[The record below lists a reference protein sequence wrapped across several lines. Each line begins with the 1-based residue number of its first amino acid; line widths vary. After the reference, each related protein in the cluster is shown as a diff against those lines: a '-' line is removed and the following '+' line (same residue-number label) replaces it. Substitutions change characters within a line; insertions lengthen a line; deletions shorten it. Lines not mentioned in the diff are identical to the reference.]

1 MARKTSLISIN
12 PSNGQKIR
20 EFDEMSLAEVDS
32 VLRDVAESQKEWQ
45 ETAMG
50 ERSKILRKVA
60 TRLRDESSYYAEIM
74 GIEMGKPLSQGV
86 AEAEKCAWVCEYYAE
101 NAENML
107 QDIPVST
114 DARQSY
120 VHYEPLGTVFA
131 VMPWNY
137 PFWQVFRFAAPSLM
151 AGNAGVLKHAENVTG
166 CAVAIENL
174 FKEADL
180 PENLFRSLLVSR
192 DQAKHVIEHPLVSA
206 VTLTGSTR
214 AGKIVAAQA
223 GAVLKKTV
231 LELGGSDPYVILK
244 DADLDKT
251 IETCVTSRMLNSG
264 QSCIAAKRFIV
275 VDDVHDDFVN
285 GVTDLMKHKKMGAYD
300 RDGVDLGPQ
309 AREDLRDNLHRQV
322 SESIGKGARL
332 LLGGKPGDSSGFFY
346 PPTVLVNVTK
356 GMPAFDEETF
366 GPVAAII
373 RAKDEEEAI
382 ALANDTSYGLG
393 SAVFTEDLEKGE
405 HIAAHRLKA
414 GCSFVNDFVKSDPR
428 LPFGGIKNSG
438 YGRELSPFGI
448 REFLNTKTVYIA

>member
-1 MARKTSLISIN
+1 MATTNLISIN
-12 PSNGQKIR
+12 PSTGKKIK
-20 EFDEMSLAEVDS
+20 EYDEMSAAEVDS

-45 ETAMG
+45 ETAMN

-60 TRLRDESSYYAEIM
+60 ARLRDESGYFAEIM
-74 GIEMGKPLSQGV
+74 GREMGKPLSQGA

-107 QDIPVST
+107 QDVPVST
-114 DARQSY
+114 DARESY

-131 VMPWNY
+131 IMPWNY
-137 PFWQVFRFAAPSLM
+137 PFWQVFRFAAPALM

-174 FKEADL
+174 FKEAGL
-180 PENLFRSLLVSR
+180 HGNLFRSLLVSR
-192 DQAKHVIEHPLVSA
+192 DLAKHVIEHPLVAA
-206 VTLTGSTR
+206 VTLTGSTK

-231 LELGGSDPYVILK
+231 LELGGSDPYVVLK
-244 DADLDKT
+244 DANLKKT
-251 IETCVTSRMLNSG
+251 VETCVTSRMLNSG

-275 VDDVHDDFVN
+275 VDDIHDDFVN
-285 GVTDLMKHKKMGAYD
+285 GVVDLMRDKKMGAYD
-300 RDGVDLGPQ
+300 EDGVDLGPQ
-309 AREDLRDNLHRQV
+309 AREDLRANLHRQV
-322 SESIGKGARL
+322 RESIDKGAKL
-332 LLGGKPGDSSGFFY
+332 LLGGNPGTSNGFFY
-346 PPTVLVNVTK
+346 PATVLSHVTK

-366 GPVAAII
+366 GPVAAIV

-393 SAVFTEDLEKGE
+393 SAVFTEDLERGRY
-405 HIAAHRLKA
+405 IAAHRLKSGA
-414 GCSFVNDFVKSDPR
+414 SFVNDFVKSDPR

-448 REFLNTKTVYIA
+448 REFLNTKTVYVA

>member
-1 MARKTSLISIN
+1 MATTNLVSIN
-12 PSNGQKIR
+12 PSTGKKIK
-20 EFDEMSLAEVDS
+20 EYDEMSAAEVDS
-32 VLRDVAESQKEWQ
+32 VLNDVAENQKEWQ
-45 ETAMG
+45 ETAMH

-60 TRLRDESSYYAEIM
+60 ALLRDEAGYFAEIM
-74 GIEMGKPLSQGV
+74 GKEMGKPLSQGV

-107 QDIPVST
+107 QDVPVST
-114 DARQSY
+114 DARESY

-137 PFWQVFRFAAPSLM
+137 PFWQVFRFAAPALM

-174 FKEADL
+174 FKEAGL
-180 PENLFRSLLVSR
+180 PGNLFRSLLVSR
-192 DQAKHVIEHPLVSA
+192 DLAKHVIEHPFISA
-206 VTLTGSTR
+206 VTLTGSTK

-231 LELGGSDPYVILK
+231 LELGGSDPYVVLK
-244 DADLDKT
+244 DANLEKT
-251 IETCVTSRMLNSG
+251 VETCVTSRMLNSG

-275 VDDVHDDFVN
+275 VDDIHDDFVN
-285 GVTDLMKHKKMGAYD
+285 GVVDLMRDKKMGAYD
-300 RDGVDLGPQ
+300 ADDMDLGPL
-309 AREDLRDNLHRQV
+309 AREDLRSNLHRQV
-322 SESIGKGARL
+322 SESVDKGARL
-332 LLGGKPGDSSGFFY
+332 LLGGEPASSKGFFY
-346 PPTVLVNVTK
+346 PPTVLVNVSK

-393 SAVFTEDLEKGE
+393 SAVFTEDLERGK
-405 HIAAHRLKA
+405 HIAAHRLKSGA
-414 GCSFVNDFVKSDPR
+414 SFVNDFVKSDPR

-448 REFLNTKTVYIA
+448 REFLNTKTVYVA

>member
-12 PSNGQKIR
+12 PSDGKKIC
-20 EFDEMSLAEVDS
+20 EYDEMSASEVDS
-32 VLRDVAESQKEWQ
+32 VLRDVAESQREWQ
-45 ETAMG
+45 EVAMS
-50 ERSKILRKVA
+50 ERSKILRNVA
-60 TRLRDESSYYAEIM
+60 SRLRDDSEYYAEIM
-74 GIEMGKPLSQGV
+74 GREMGKPLSQGT

-107 QDIPVST
+107 QDVPVST
-114 DARQSY
+114 DARESF

-137 PFWQVFRFAAPSLM
+137 PFWQVFRFAAPALM

-166 CAVAIENL
+166 CAVAIESL
-174 FKEADL
+174 FREAGL
-180 PENLFRSLLVSR
+180 PGNMFRSLLVSR
-192 DQAKHVIEHPLVSA
+192 DLAKHVIEHPLVAA

-214 AGKIVAAQA
+214 AGKTVAAQA

-244 DADLDKT
+244 DADLEKT
-251 IETCVTSRMLNSG
+251 VETCVTSRMLNSG
-264 QSCIAAKRFIV
+264 QSCIAAKRFVV
-275 VDDVHDDFVN
+275 VDDVYDDFVN
-285 GVTDLMKHKKMGAYD
+285 GVVDLMRNKKMGAYD
-300 RDGVDLGPQ
+300 QDGVDLGPQ
-309 AREDLRDNLHRQV
+309 AREDLRSNLHRQV
-322 SESIGKGARL
+322 RESVDKGARL
-332 LLGGKPGDSSGFFY
+332 LLGGEPDASAGFFY
-346 PPTVLVNVTK
+346 PPTVLANVTK

-373 RAKDEEEAI
+373 RAKDEEGAI

-393 SAVFTEDLEKGE
+393 SAVFTEDLEKGQ
-405 HIAAHRLKA
+405 HIAAHRLNA

-428 LPFGGIKNSG
+428 LPFGGIKESG

-448 REFLNTKTVYIA
+448 REFVNTKTVYIA